1 MTPAWLR
8 TCNQRAMMFD
18 PAMQERSDRLA
29 MQRKSQTTHTGEER
43 WTNVNS
49 DLDEVFSSG
58 CSIVGFFVGYSVA
71 LGKKSTDL
79 CQSRSK
85 DAETTIDWSLI
96 PPLCRPDDVHEK
108 NKRVEE
114 RRRTEM
120 RADSSRGIVLSSPP
134 PSPDAGHEH
143 NPYGGDWD
151 E

>member
-1 MTPAWLR
+1 MTPEWCEACQ
-8 TCNQRAMMFD
+8 TYSMPFD
-18 PAMQERSDRLA
+18 PEILKRSDRRA
-29 MQRKSQTTHTGEER
+29 MQMKAQTTHTGEER
-43 WTNVNS
+43 WTNV
-49 DLDEVFSSG
+49 DHELVECFSSG

-143 NPYGGDWD
+143 NPYGDDWD